1 MQLNEL
7 IDRASAIAG
16 SDNKL
21 AQHLGVARN
30 KVSNWRHGQAGC
42 GVEYRALMASM
53 AGLDVDAVIHDA
65 LLEKHANTPL
75 GERLLSALGNAV
87 HGVAVTML
95 ISVSAVFFG
104 MGVPG
109 TANAS
114 PAYQVKGGQC
124 GLCGSTA
131 AAGIDSSQPSS
142 AVKSRPHKHRR
153 TYLHI
158 RSSPSGCSID
168 HWKTQC
174 SSGRAF

>member
-1 MQLNEL
+1 MRLTEL
-7 IDRASAIAG
+7 IDKASAVAG
-16 SDNKL
+16 SDYKL
-21 AQHLGVARN
+21 SQQLGVSRF
-30 KVSNWRHGQAGC
+30 KISNWRGGQAKC
-42 GVEYRALMASM
+42 GIEYRALMASM

-95 ISVSAVFFG
+95 FSVSAVFFG

-124 GLCGSTA
+124 GLCGFTA
-131 AAGIDSSQPSS
+131 AAGIASSPPSS
-142 AVKSRPHKHRR
+142 AVRVRR
-153 TYLHI
+153 
-158 RSSPSGCSID
+158 
-168 HWKTQC
+168 QE
-174 SSGRAF
+174 